1 MKVIVEDLS
10 SNITLE
16 IPNFDIK
23 LIDIGHSV
31 SIKYMDKAS
40 RLYDILKD
48 MGFKHG
54 YRKINGKVAEVL
66 IDTEE
71 NKFYKL

>member
-1 MKVIVEDLS
+1 MDRVDTAIFIETKIQKYVK
-10 SNITLE
+10 
-16 IPNFDIK
+16 DIK
-23 LIDIGHSV
+23 KIHDHST
-31 SIKYMDKAS
+31 SIQYMDKAA

-54 YRKINGKVAEVL
+54 YREINGNVAEVL
-66 IDTEE
+66 IDTKE

>member
-1 MKVIVEDLS
+1 MDRVDTAIFIETKIQKY
-10 SNITLE
+10 
-16 IPNFDIK
+16 IK
-23 LIDIGHSV
+23 DMNKIHDHSTV
-31 SIKYMDKAS
+31 MKYMDKAA

-48 MGFKHG
+48 MGFKHS

-66 IDTEE
+66 IDVKE

>member
-1 MKVIVEDLS
+1 MDKVDTAIFIETKIQKYVK
-10 SNITLE
+10 
-16 IPNFDIK
+16 DINK
-23 LIDIGHSV
+23 IHDHST
-31 SIKYMDKAS
+31 SIQYMDKAA

-54 YRKINGKVAEVL
+54 YREINGNFAEVL
-66 IDTEE
+66 IDTNE

>member
-1 MKVIVEDLS
+1 MDRVDMAIFIET
-10 SNITLE
+10 NIQKY
-16 IPNFDIK
+16 IK
-23 LIDIGHSV
+23 DMNKIHDHDTV
-31 SIKYMDKAS
+31 MKYMDKAS

-66 IDTEE
+66 IDVKE

>member
-1 MKVIVEDLS
+1 MDRVDTAIFIETKIQKYVKDMNKIYDHDTV
-10 SNITLE
+10 
-16 IPNFDIK
+16 
-23 LIDIGHSV
+23 
-31 SIKYMDKAS
+31 IKYMDKAS

-66 IDTEE
+66 IDVKE

>member
-1 MKVIVEDLS
+1 MDRVDMAIFIET
-10 SNITLE
+10 NIQKY
-16 IPNFDIK
+16 IK
-23 LIDIGHSV
+23 DMNKICDQSTV
-31 SIKYMDKAS
+31 MKYMDKAAQLS
-40 RLYDILKD
+40 DILKD

>member
-1 MKVIVEDLS
+1 MDRVDTAMFIETKIQKYVKDMNKIHDHDTVM
-10 SNITLE
+10 
-16 IPNFDIK
+16 
-23 LIDIGHSV
+23 
-31 SIKYMDKAS
+31 KYMYKAAQLS
-40 RLYDILKD
+40 DILKD
-48 MGFKHG
+48 MGFKYG